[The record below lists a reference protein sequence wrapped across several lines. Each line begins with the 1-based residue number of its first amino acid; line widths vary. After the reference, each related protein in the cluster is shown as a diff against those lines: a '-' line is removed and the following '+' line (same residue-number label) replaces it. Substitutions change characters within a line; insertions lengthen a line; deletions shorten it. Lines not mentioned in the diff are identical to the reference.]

1 MRKEKLG
8 PVKTNQLT
16 EMIMKYWSEECVMVG
31 VNKTLESLKITAGYS
46 SVRVPIL
53 NEDVVEIRKIM
64 PFHKRVGK
72 RLSDIQMLVFA
83 VSSFLEIP
91 DELTLTQ
98 NENRPPN
105 LRKVMGHT
113 VDSVVLMGREQNR

>member
-1 MRKEKLG
+1 
-8 PVKTNQLT
+8 
-16 EMIMKYWSEECVMVG
+16 
-31 VNKTLESLKITAGYS
+31 
-46 SVRVPIL
+46 
-53 NEDVVEIRKIM
+53 M
-64 PFHKRVGK
+64 PFYKRVGK

>member
-1 MRKEKLG
+1 MREEKLG

-53 NEDVVEIRKIM
+53 NEDVVKIRKIM

>member
-1 MRKEKLG
+1 MREEKLG

-53 NEDVVEIRKIM
+53 NEDVVKIRKIM
-64 PFHKRVGK
+64 PFHKIVGK